1 VLGVKDTRLKGFIL
15 SGGEEND
22 APAGRLLLETV
33 GKQESGVPVLMDRAY
48 ADFKTRFTAW
58 GLCFKAVV
66 PPKSNATYQWEYD
79 RELYKKRNET
89 ERFFRRLKAFS
100 AFFTRYDKLD
110 AVFASF
116 VLFAAII
123 ILLRCVNTP

>member
-1 VLGVKDTRLKGFIL
+1 VLSVKDTLLKGFIL
-15 SGGEEND
+15 SGGEEHD

-33 GKQESGVPVLMDRAY
+33 GKQGNSVPVLMDRAY

-58 GLCFKAVV
+58 NLCFKAVV
-66 PPKSNATYQWEYD
+66 PPKSNANYQWDYD
-79 RELYKKRNET
+79 KELYKKRNEI
-89 ERFFRRLKAFS
+89 ERFFRRLKAFR
-100 AFFTRYDKLD
+100 AVFTRYDKLD
-110 AVFASF
+110 TIFSSF